1 MQLVK
6 LHGEEL
12 VEVIL
17 FPVVN
22 EACRILAE
30 GIAAKVSDLDIA
42 SVIGL
47 GFPSYRG
54 LRGGIIFWADCLG
67 PKYICSK
74 LEEWS
79 KTFSE
84 FFRPCAYLL
93 ERASKGTSL
102 GATVAQVV
110 PRL

>member
-1 MQLVK
+1 M
-6 LHGEEL
+6 
-12 VEVIL
+12 EVIL

-30 GIAAKVSDLDIA
+30 GIAAKASDLDIA

-54 LRGGIIFWADCLG
+54 GIIFWADCLG
-67 PKYICSK
+67 PTYICSK
-74 LEEWS
+74 LKEWS
-79 KTFSE
+79 KTFGE

-110 PRL
+110 PRV